1 MILYGSPGGCS
12 QAAHIALNEANI
24 AHQYVKV
31 GRDKRTEDGRDFNK
45 INAKGYTPALEM
57 EDGTLLTESLAILVY
72 ISEKA
77 GGLLAES
84 GIARWKTLEAT
95 EFMTTELHANFRPLF
110 YPDATDAEREKA
122 TNNLI
127 KRFDTLAE
135 QLSDNAFLI
144 GDNMTIADTYLFVML
159 SWADLMNIPV
169 SHKFEAYKSRLIN
182 RPSVIATL
190 NVEGLLPMK

>member
-12 QAAHIALNEANI
+12 QAAHIALNEVNI

-57 EDGTLLTESLAILVY
+57 DDGTLLTESLAILVY

-77 GGLLAES
+77 GCLLAES

-135 QLSDNAFLI
+135 QLSDNAFLV